1 MLYLNISNS
10 KPRLRQYPTV
20 ITHFKPTA
28 IWKILLVIFI
38 IIIIGLAIV
47 TDIFDRGQYYSTI
60 VPKEEMIEFYMYKT
74 TEEQEKAFE
83 KNFGNQKYSFPREEV
98 AEVKLFRN
106 RFLLSRL
113 TSKTLS
119 KSSKSEVIT
128 FFNNPVN
135 FDWGETTW
143 EVAESEYIL
152 RFYNKED
159 KEIGKIWLCLEGCG
173 MTKSIPF
180 SPNMKYGGL
189 SKKGRKNISLI
200 LNKILTE

>member
-1 MLYLNISNS
+1 
-10 KPRLRQYPTV
+10 LRT
-20 ITHFKPTA
+20 
-28 IWKILLVIFI
+28 IWKILLIVFI
-38 IIIIGLAIV
+38 IIIIGFIIV
-47 TDIFDRGQYYSTI
+47 SDVFDRGQYYSTFT
-60 VPKEEMIEFYMYKT
+60 PKEEMIEFYMYKT

-83 KNFGNQKYSFPREEV
+83 KNFGNEKYSFPREQV

-119 KSSKSEVIT
+119 KSSKAEVIT

-143 EVAESEYIL
+143 EVIESEYIL

-180 SPNMKYGGL
+180 SPNMKYGGF
-189 SKKGRKNISLI
+189 SETGKKGIEKII
-200 LNKILTE
+200 NKILTE

>member
-1 MLYLNISNS
+1 M
-10 KPRLRQYPTV
+10 KT
-20 ITHFKPTA
+20 
-28 IWKILLVIFI
+28 IWKILLVVFI
-38 IIIIGLAIV
+38 IIIIGFVIV
-47 TDIFDRGQYYSTI
+47 SDVFDRGQYYSTFT
-60 VPKEEMIEFYMYKT
+60 PKEEMIEFYMHKT
-74 TEEQEKAFE
+74 SEEQEKAFE
-83 KNFGNQKYSFPREEV
+83 KNFGNEKYNFPREKV
-98 AEVKLFRN
+98 AKVILFKN

-119 KSSKSEVIT
+119 ETSKSEVIS

-152 RFYNKED
+152 RFYNEED
-159 KEIGKIWLCLEGCG
+159 KEIGKIWLCLENCG

-189 SKKGRKNISLI
+189 SEIGEKDIEKII
-200 LNKILTE
+200 NKIITE

>member
-1 MLYLNISNS
+1 M
-10 KPRLRQYPTV
+10 KT
-20 ITHFKPTA
+20 
-28 IWKILLVIFI
+28 IWKIFLAVFI
-38 IIIIGLAIV
+38 IIIIGFVIV
-47 TDIFDRGQYYSTI
+47 SDVFDRRQYYSTI
-60 VPKEEMIEFYMYKT
+60 TPKEEMIEFCMYKT
-74 TEEQEKAFE
+74 SEEQEKAFE
-83 KNFGNQKYSFPREEV
+83 KNFGNEKYKFPREEV

-106 RFLLSRL
+106 RFLVSRL

-119 KSSKSEVIT
+119 ESSKSEVIS
-128 FFNNPVN
+128 FFNNPIN

-152 RFYNKED
+152 RFYNMEE

-189 SKKGRKNISLI
+189 SESGKEGVEKIINT
-200 LNKILTE
+200 ILTE

>member
-1 MLYLNISNS
+1 MRPI
-10 KPRLRQYPTV
+10 K
-20 ITHFKPTA
+20 
-28 IWKILLVIFI
+28 KILLAIFI
-38 IIIIGLAIV
+38 IALIGVIIISDV
-47 TDIFDRGQYYSTI
+47 FDRGQYFSTY
-60 VPKEEMIEFYMYKT
+60 KSKDETIEFFMRKT

-83 KNFGNQKYSFPREEV
+83 KNFGNKKYSFPREEV
-98 AEVKLFRN
+98 ADVKLFRN

-119 KSSKSEVIT
+119 KLSKSEVIT

-135 FDWGETTW
+135 FGWGETTW

-189 SKKGRKNISLI
+189 SQKGRENISRI
-200 LNKILTE
+200 LTKILTE

>member
-1 MLYLNISNS
+1 MNTRYFVLPIYKLSLIL
-10 KPRLRQYPTV
+10 KPNCNLKT
-20 ITHFKPTA
+20 
-28 IWKILLVIFI
+28 IWKILIVVFI
-38 IIIIGLAIV
+38 IIIIGFV
-47 TDIFDRGQYYSTI
+47 FVSDVFDRGQYYSTYI
-60 VPKEEMIEFYMYKT
+60 PREELIEFYMYKT
-74 TEEQEKAFE
+74 TEEQEEAFE
-83 KNFGNQKYSFPREEV
+83 KNFGNEKYNFPREEV
-98 AEVKLFRN
+98 AKVKLFKN

-119 KSSKSEVIT
+119 KSNKSEVIA

-143 EVAESEYIL
+143 EVTESEYIL
-152 RFYNKED
+152 RFYNKQD

-189 SKKGRKNISLI
+189 SEIGKKGIEKII
-200 LNKILTE
+200 NKILTE

>member
-1 MLYLNISNS
+1 M
-10 KPRLRQYPTV
+10 KT
-20 ITHFKPTA
+20 
-28 IWKILLVIFI
+28 IWKILLVVFI
-38 IIIIGLAIV
+38 IIIIGFV
-47 TDIFDRGQYYSTI
+47 FVSDVFDRGQYYSTFT
-60 VPKEEMIEFYMYKT
+60 PKEEMIEFYMYKT

-83 KNFGNQKYSFPREEV
+83 KNFGNEKYNFPREDV
-98 AEVKLFRN
+98 AEVKLFKN

-119 KSSKSEVIT
+119 KSSKSEVIA

-189 SKKGRKNISLI
+189 SEIGKEGIEKII
-200 LNKILTE
+200 NKIQTE

>member
-1 MLYLNISNS
+1 L
-10 KPRLRQYPTV
+10 KT
-20 ITHFKPTA
+20 
-28 IWKILLVIFI
+28 IWKILIAVFI
-38 IIIIGLAIV
+38 IIIIGFLIV
-47 TDIFDRGQYYSTI
+47 SDVFDRGQYYSTFT
-60 VPKEEMIEFYMYKT
+60 PKEEMIEFYIYKT

-83 KNFGNQKYSFPREEV
+83 KNFGNVKYNFPREKV
-98 AEVKLFRN
+98 VKVKLFKN

-119 KSSKSEVIT
+119 ESSKSEVMS

-143 EVAESEYIL
+143 KVAESEYIL
-152 RFYNKED
+152 RFYNQED

-189 SKKGRKNISLI
+189 SKIGKEGVEKII
-200 LNKILTE
+200 NKILTE